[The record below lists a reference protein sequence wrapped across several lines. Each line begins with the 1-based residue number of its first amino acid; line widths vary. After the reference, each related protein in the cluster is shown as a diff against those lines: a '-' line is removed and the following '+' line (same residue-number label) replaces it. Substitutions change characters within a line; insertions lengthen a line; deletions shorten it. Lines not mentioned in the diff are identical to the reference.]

1 MAFFQ
6 TEPKPGAVLLEQCN
20 SLKEYLD
27 LMEKMLIQRCLA
39 GIPRDLDLLEQLV
52 IEHKQFEND
61 LSSRE
66 LEVSAPLFKDCLSSY
81 KFFVKIQQM
90 S

>member
-1 MAFFQ
+1 
-6 TEPKPGAVLLEQCN
+6 
-20 SLKEYLD
+20 
-27 LMEKMLIQRCLA
+27 MEKMLIQRCLA

-66 LEVSAPLFKDCLSSY
+66 LEVSAPLHAALQVLSHVSTD
-81 KFFVKIQQM
+81 VGMCKIPTEIVTHYLA
-90 S
+90 

>member
-1 MAFFQ
+1 M
-6 TEPKPGAVLLEQCN
+6 EQCS

-66 LEVSAPLFKDCLSSY
+66 LEVSQSSLNDY
-81 KFFVKIQQM
+81 LIYVQ
-90 S
+90 

>member
-1 MAFFQ
+1 
-6 TEPKPGAVLLEQCN
+6 
-20 SLKEYLD
+20 
-27 LMEKMLIQRCLA
+27 MEKMLIQRCLA

-66 LEVSAPLFKDCLSSY
+66 LEVSGKLTWYLVRFCPHVIAIALISKC
-81 KFFVKIQQM
+81 VKWM
-90 S
+90 RE

>member
-1 MAFFQ
+1 M
-6 TEPKPGAVLLEQCN
+6 EQCN

-66 LEVSAPLFKDCLSSY
+66 LEVSAPL
-81 KFFVKIQQM
+81 QGA
-90 S
+90 